1 MKPHPKTLIKNPIHF
16 ISLGFGTG
24 LAPKA
29 PGTFGTLV
37 GIPAVLLF
45 APLGVQAYLGIVV
58 MFSLLGIYFCQQT
71 GTALGQSD
79 HGAIVWDEIVGYM
92 IAMIAI
98 PVAWQTLLLA
108 FLLFRFF
115 DIRKPW
121 PIKWFDQKVKGGL
134 GVMLDDVLAG
144 LATLVIMHALLKA
157 DKLPGVIA

>member
-1 MKPHPKTLIKNPIHF
+1 MKHPRSLIKNPIHF
-16 ISLGFGTG
+16 ISLGFGAG

-45 APLGVQAYLGIVV
+45 APLGVQAYLGVV
-58 MFSLLGIYFCQQT
+58 AFFALAGIYLCQQT
-71 GTALGQSD
+71 GDALGQSD
-79 HGAIVWDEIVGYM
+79 HSAIVWDEIVGYM

-98 PVAWQTLLLA
+98 PVSWQSLLIA
-108 FLLFRFF
+108 FLIFRFF

-134 GVMLDDVLAG
+134 GVMLDDVVAG
-144 LATLVIMHALLKA
+144 LFTLVILHALLKA
-157 DKLPGVIA
+157 DKLPGITG